1 MWPSDAAVTHQL
13 AGRIMSHGA
22 EHRLAPALLDAAALF
37 TSLASG
43 REGQAWAGLR
53 DGPATG
59 SSGMP
64 AAYRTLTAMQPTWVE
79 ALPGVFDDAIEAC
92 DWSDRDALFHGLRR
106 RMCVCMCLCMCMCMC
121 LCMCVSMFVCIACAC
136 APSCTHCTY
145 AAHPPPNLPT
155 VRASHGDGVLRRPR
169 RLARAHEYHMAG
181 LSPMHMLYYPFAAG
195 EAAGAVLRA
204 HRHSARQL
212 LAAAA
217 AATAS
222 VAGPPL
228 LGASGARRLR
238 VAYVM
243 ADWREHITLR
253 LLASVLGSHDATR
266 VQV

>member
-1 MWPSDAAVTHQL
+1 
-13 AGRIMSHGA
+13 
-22 EHRLAPALLDAAALF
+22 
-37 TSLASG
+37 
-43 REGQAWAGLR
+43 
-53 DGPATG
+53 
-59 SSGMP
+59 
-64 AAYRTLTAMQPTWVE
+64 
-79 ALPGVFDDAIEAC
+79 
-92 DWSDRDALFHGLRR
+92 
-106 RMCVCMCLCMCMCMC
+106 
-121 LCMCVSMFVCIACAC
+121 
-136 APSCTHCTY
+136 
-145 AAHPPPNLPT
+145 
-155 VRASHGDGVLRRPR
+155 
-169 RLARAHEYHMAG
+169 MAG